1 MGGFLQ
7 RAPCSRVR
15 HHLVGA
21 AARRL
26 CWLATAWSCCG
37 RCRGSPPWWSCRRGA
52 VFCVSGVGRR
62 MTCRGWW
69 RRAVNKGGGGG
80 WWWLGYGQWW
90 LLCDKTTTPHPTKS
104 DDRQNLVSNKP
115 RQIAIFRCCA
125 FVTVSRK
132 RPSSVIMRQVGS
144 NQTWHG
150 LCSPHYYQPWHS
162 TAPRACYHT
171 TCRDLWTGLLPLG
184 LPDILWLHICCTQV
198 HAGTSHIPI
207 DSLHWHCHAP

>member
-52 VFCVSGVGRR
+52 VFCVSGGGRR

-150 LCSPHYYQPWHS
+150 FVLAALLSAVAQYGTKGMLSHDM
-162 TAPRACYHT
+162 PRFVDWFVTTGATRYIVAAHLLHT
-171 TCRDLWTGLLPLG
+171 GTCG
-184 LPDILWLHICCTQV
+184 H
-198 HAGTSHIPI
+198 
-207 DSLHWHCHAP
+207 